1 MSAVQKT
8 RFLQFATQC
17 RKRKNCNC
25 STLKPL
31 KKIMVAEN
39 VIKVFSMLQKTYFMF
54 LATECRHGCRKHYPI
69 IPYFC
74 STHAQVTDGV
84 TLSPATLGGDNLPYP
99 SCDRA
104 NLQRQKTEVVKN
116 GR

>member
-8 RFLQFATQC
+8 CFLQFC
-17 RKRKNCNC
+17 NEYRKRN
-25 STLKPL
+25 SATAALLKRL
-31 KKIMVAEN
+31 NRIMVAEN
-39 VIKVFSMLQKTYFMF
+39 VFHVFSRLQKTQIMF
-54 LATECRHGCRKHYPI
+54 LATECRECCRKHYPI

-104 NLQRQKTEVVKN
+104 NLQRQKTEVVEI